1 MFMKTSI
8 VLCSY
13 LRLIVCITIIINSY
27 ACEDYL
33 LDLPNQPPKAQSVT
47 DTYCTQD
54 QLIHFTFILSDYEES
69 PLDIEL
75 IANNQI
81 LDLSSSY
88 SFSQGLT
95 SDQKGLLHHFAW
107 QKSCEASSFDLDR
120 YQAPKWVYSCPES
133 CTLRP
138 NPSLKKDIN
147 QCFSQPD
154 TIPDS
159 LELTV
164 ILSDGDKPKEFP
176 FSLTYAGEC
185 ADL

>member
-1 MFMKTSI
+1 MKISNI
-8 VLCSY
+8 SSSY
-13 LRLIVCITIIINSY
+13 LYLVVCITMIVNSY
-27 ACEDYL
+27 ACEGYL
-33 LDLPNQPPKAQSVT
+33 LDLPNQPPKAQSLT

-54 QLIHFTFILSDYEES
+54 QLIHFTFMLSDYEES

-88 SFSQGLT
+88 SSSEGLT
-95 SDQKGLLHHFAW
+95 SDQKGYLHHFGW

-120 YQAPKWVYSCPES
+120 YQTPDWVYSCPER
-133 CTLRP
+133 CALRP

-147 QCFSQPD
+147 QCLSQPD

-164 ILSDGDKPKEFP
+164 ILSDGDTAEEFP